1 MTIVRKPIFIGM
13 CMLAIFIYF
22 ANRLALPL
30 PSWVY
35 FYVNDMLCMPIVL
48 CVSLAIVRLYKKTEN
63 LYVPISVAVSIA
75 AYYAFHFEWLMPKL
89 HGRYTADPI
98 DVLIYFI
105 GALLFFTFQKRLF

>member
-1 MTIVRKPIFIGM
+1 MRTIKHPVFISM

-22 ANRLALPL
+22 ANRIALPL

-48 CVSLAIVRLYKKTEN
+48 GISLAIVRFCKKTEN
-63 LYVPISVAVSIA
+63 IYVPISATVSIA
-75 AYYAFHFEWLMPKL
+75 IYYAFHFEWLMPKL
-89 HGRYTADPI
+89 HERYTSDPI